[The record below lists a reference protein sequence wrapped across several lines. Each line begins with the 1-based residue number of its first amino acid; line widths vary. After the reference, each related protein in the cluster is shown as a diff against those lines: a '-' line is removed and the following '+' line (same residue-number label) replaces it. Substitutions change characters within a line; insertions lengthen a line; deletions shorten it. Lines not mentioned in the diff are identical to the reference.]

1 MTFNDYLN
9 EINTFKNKFFDIKK
23 YNEIVLNQQKLKQI
37 MDLRV
42 KNKECMKNL
51 AFINHNENKILR
63 DLSQMESSHSK
74 QIVAFNE
81 MFDEY
86 QDINHAIKFR
96 TYFIMMYDKLKHIT
110 DTNIFMRYAI
120 KLEIDF
126 ETEKHRR
133 EGLVFDW
140 ICNTYFENN

>member
-9 EINTFKNKFFDIKK
+9 EINTFKKKFFDIKK

-63 DLSQMESSHSK
+63 DLSQMESSHSN
-74 QIVAFNE
+74 QIMAFNE
-81 MFDEY
+81 
-86 QDINHAIKFR
+86 IK
-96 TYFIMMYDKLKHIT
+96 YMPQ
-110 DTNIFMRYAI
+110 NS
-120 KLEIDF
+120 E
-126 ETEKHRR
+126 
-133 EGLVFDW
+133 
-140 ICNTYFENN
+140 